1 VKLVELKSDTF
12 PIQNVLKEG
21 DDISPALC
29 NFGFIRVNRKVLESW
44 EGMELDGTDH
54 LLVFYFFGE
63 NSYHR
68 KI

>member
-29 NFGFIRVNRKVLESW
+29 NFGFIRVNRKVLES
-44 EGMELDGTDH
+44 
-54 LLVFYFFGE
+54 
-63 NSYHR
+63 
-68 KI
+68 